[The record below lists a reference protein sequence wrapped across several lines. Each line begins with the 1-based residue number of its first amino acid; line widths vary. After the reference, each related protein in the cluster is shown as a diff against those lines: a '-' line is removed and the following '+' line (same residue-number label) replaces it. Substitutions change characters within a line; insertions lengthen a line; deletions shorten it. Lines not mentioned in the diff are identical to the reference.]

1 MYKKSWVVREDSK
14 TMGRESKD
22 SKTPESQSTPHRWR
36 KERAVDKAGSGSL
49 QSQDDYM
56 AWVQSE
62 VCKCCWNTG
71 TVVIQVA
78 GRSVPDWWE
87 NFVYHGV
94 YCLNVIGSHWDLL
107 GCTQ

>member
-1 MYKKSWVVREDSK
+1 MEKGEGCGYA
-14 TMGRESKD
+14 
-22 SKTPESQSTPHRWR
+22 Q
-36 KERAVDKAGSGSL
+36 KAGSGSF

-62 VCKCCWNTG
+62 VCKGCWNTG

-94 YCLNVIGSHWDLL
+94 YCLNVTKSHWDLL
-107 GCTQ
+107 GCTQKGQSINTRVW